1 MNIFNY
7 IRNGFQ
13 RRSTA
18 SFAKERLQ
26 IIVSHESSR
35 SSGQDIIK
43 QLQKELIE
51 VLSKYIH
58 VDQDQIT
65 VQLERN
71 GDQSVLELN
80 VMLPQGSRLGLTEAP
95 EIPVIE

>member
-1 MNIFNY
+1 MKILDY
-7 IRNGFQ
+7 IRYGFLK
-13 RRSTA
+13 RSTA
-18 SFAKERLQ
+18 SVAKERLQ

-35 SSGQDIIK
+35 KSGPDIIK

-51 VLSKYIH
+51 VLGKYFP
-58 VDQDQIT
+58 VDQEQIK

-80 VMLPQGSRLGLTEAP
+80 IMLPEGSRLADTAAAE
-95 EIPVIE
+95 

>member
-1 MNIFNY
+1 MKILDYF
-7 IRNGFQ
+7 RNGFQ
-13 RRSTA
+13 KRATA
-18 SFAKERLQ
+18 SVAKERLQ

-35 SSGQDIIK
+35 KTGQDIIK

-58 VDQDQIT
+58 VDQNQIT

-80 VMLPQGSRLGLTEAP
+80 VMLPEGSRLAETAP
-95 EIPVIE
+95 VD

>member
-1 MNIFNY
+1 MNILDYIDY

-18 SFAKERLQ
+18 SVAKERLQ

-35 SSGQDIIK
+35 KSGQDIIK
-43 QLQKELIE
+43 QLQKELLE
-51 VLSKYIH
+51 VLSRYIH

-80 VMLPQGSRLGLTEAP
+80 VMLPEGSRLAETAP
-95 EIPVIE
+95 LD

>member
-1 MNIFNY
+1 MKILDY

-18 SFAKERLQ
+18 SIAKERLQ
-26 IIVSHESSR
+26 IIVSHESTR
-35 SSGQDIIK
+35 QSGQDIIK

-51 VLSKYIH
+51 VISKYIR
-58 VDQDQIT
+58 VDQEQIT

-71 GDQSVLELN
+71 GAHSVLELN
-80 VMLPQGSRLGLTEAP
+80 VMLPEGSRLADTASASEA
-95 EIPVIE
+95 

>member
-1 MNIFNY
+1 MKILDY

-18 SFAKERLQ
+18 SIAKERLQ
-26 IIVSHESSR
+26 IIVSHESTR
-35 SSGQDIIK
+35 KSGQDIIK

-51 VLSKYIH
+51 VISKYIR
-58 VDQDQIT
+58 VDQEQIT

-71 GDQSVLELN
+71 GAHSVLELN
-80 VMLPQGSRLGLTEAP
+80 VMLPEGNRLTESTISEA
-95 EIPVIE
+95 

>member
-1 MNIFNY
+1 MKILDY
-7 IRNGFQ
+7 IRNSFQ
-13 RRSTA
+13 RHTTA
-18 SFAKERLQ
+18 SLAKERLQ

-35 SSGQDIIK
+35 KSGQDIIK

-71 GDQSVLELN
+71 GDQSVLEPN
-80 VMLPQGSRLGLTEAP
+80 VMLPEGSRLAEATP
-95 EIPVIE
+95 APAE

>member
-1 MNIFNY
+1 MKILDY
-7 IRNGFQ
+7 LRNGFQ
-13 RRSTA
+13 RRTTA
-18 SFAKERLQ
+18 SIAKERLQ

-35 SSGQDIIK
+35 NSGQEIIK

-51 VLSKYIH
+51 VISKYIH

-65 VQLERN
+65 VLLERN

-80 VMLPQGSRLGLTEAP
+80 VMLPEGSKLADPAP
-95 EIPVIE
+95 TAEIA

>member
-1 MNIFNY
+1 MNFLDY

-13 RRSTA
+13 KRSTA
-18 SFAKERLQ
+18 SIAKERLQ
-26 IIVSHESSR
+26 IIVSHEISR
-35 SSGQDIIK
+35 KSGQDIIK
-43 QLQKELIE
+43 QLQIELIE

-58 VDQDQIT
+58 IDQDQIK

-80 VMLPQGSRLGLTEAP
+80 VMLPEGSRLAEASDSSTA
-95 EIPVIE
+95 